1 MFPDLP
7 EDWQKGW
14 RTGLG
19 TTLPCTIDSLFELL
33 TRFIQCCVQERVSEL
48 EGREHMEKVEKKRL
62 LEKFAAERGKE
73 RAGLE
78 LAALHNA
85 PRPFP

>member
-1 MFPDLP
+1 M
-7 EDWQKGW
+7 
-14 RTGLG
+14 
-19 TTLPCTIDSLFELL
+19 
-33 TRFIQCCVQERVSEL
+33 SEL